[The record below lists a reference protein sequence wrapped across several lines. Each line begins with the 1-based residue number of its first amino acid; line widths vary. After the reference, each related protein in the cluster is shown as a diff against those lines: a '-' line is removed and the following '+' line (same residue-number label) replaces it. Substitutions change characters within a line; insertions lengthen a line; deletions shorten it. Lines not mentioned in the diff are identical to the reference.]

1 MIDADLDRLD
11 DAALRGIAYGRA
23 DSEIERMRA
32 QRAARILADRASAA
46 SAAASR
52 PAATIDAPP
61 QQPRPDQAG
70 ANTDEDSDD
79 PPRWWRSP
87 WRVGVAAL
95 ALGAL
100 IGGALGYGVPVL
112 VERTA
117 PDSLAVFDRAPT
129 EADDGR
135 LEQFYGQSIGETRLL
150 DTLDDVSLYAVRS
163 TSAFIFGSGNGPQ
176 ICVFATSER
185 GPFLPSSCVAETLF
199 RERGLSGTL
208 ISFRTGSF
216 ADSTSDADRF
226 IDFTWGPR
234 GGITARDVTQELRE
248 ADALSPADIAAGEG
262 LAITEQIRGLA
273 VDDAVAAQ
281 LGTVVDPPRHGPT
294 QVSAS
299 SAGSLRFQAFASVH
313 PSRDEGADGQ
323 VCLTV
328 MNDDT
333 LLGSSCA
340 PVSEYEQS
348 GLEVVAASTTVSLS
362 PSGQTLFRFG

>member
-11 DAALRGIAYGRA
+11 DVALRGIAYGRA

-46 SAAASR
+46 SAAAGR
-52 PAATIDAPP
+52 PRATIDAPS

-95 ALGAL
+95 TLGAL
-100 IGGALGYGVPVL
+100 IGGALGYGVPAL
-112 VERTA
+112 IENTA
-117 PDSLAVFDRAPT
+117 PDSLAVFDRPATPM
-129 EADDGR
+129 DDGQ
-135 LEQFYGQSIGETRLL
+135 LEQFYGQRIGETRLL
-150 DTLDDVSLYAVRS
+150 QTIGDIRLFAVRS
-163 TSAFIFGSGNGPQ
+163 TSEFIFGSGNGPQ
-176 ICVFATSER
+176 ICVFATSDR
-185 GPFLPSSCVAETLF
+185 GAFLPSNCVAETLF

-234 GGITARDVTQELRE
+234 GGINARDVTRELRE
-248 ADALSPADIAAGEG
+248 ADALSPDDLAAGEG
-262 LAITEQIRGLA
+262 LAITEQIRTLA
-273 VDDAVAAQ
+273 VDSTVATQ
-281 LGTVVDPPRHGPT
+281 LEGIVPPASHGPSR
-294 QVSAS
+294 VSSAS
-299 SAGSLRFQAFASVH
+299 SGNLRFQAFASIH
-313 PSRDEGADGQ
+313 PDRAGDSEAQ

-333 LLGSSCA
+333 PLGSSCA
-340 PVSEYEQS
+340 PVSGYERE
-348 GLEVVAASTTVSLS
+348 GLEVRAASTIVTLS
-362 PSGQTLFRFG
+362 PSGQTLFQFG